1 MLFAIG
7 YHFFSEKHLPALFT
21 PVIADPMAKAAL
33 ANTFA
38 FRVFLKFFF
47 EKDCIKNII
56 LTFQVKKNRVVEVH

>member
-1 MLFAIG
+1 MNL
-7 YHFFSEKHLPALFT
+7 YSALRENT
-21 PVIADPMAKAAL
+21 SNALIADPMAKAAL